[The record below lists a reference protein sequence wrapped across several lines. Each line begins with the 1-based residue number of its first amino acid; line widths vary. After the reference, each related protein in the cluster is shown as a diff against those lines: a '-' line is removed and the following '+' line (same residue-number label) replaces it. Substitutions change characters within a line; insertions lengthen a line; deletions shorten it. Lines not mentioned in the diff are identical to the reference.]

1 MYTLSDFQ
9 NDIQNVKPRKF
20 DTYILPAFLVW
31 FAIAS
36 KKEMGKNWRRVL
48 FISGV
53 YMGFRSYNEYKA
65 LAAKVSQLMDHPGS
79 ATPV

>member
-1 MYTLSDFQ
+1 MYTIADFQ
-9 NDIQNVKPRKF
+9 TDIQNVKPRKF

-65 LAAKVSQLMDHPGS
+65 LAARVAALMQQPGES
-79 ATPV
+79 TPV